1 MIKLIVGSKGSGKTK
16 TIKPTA
22 VLVDSSDESGGHIVC
37 IEKGMKS
44 TYNIKSSVRI
54 IDVDDYNIRGYDQY
68 FGFFMGVLAGDYDI
82 MEVYLDGVLKV
93 GNGDI
98 EGLGALLDKFTDIA
112 PEHVSIIVTVSC
124 EVDELTES
132 VRKYL

>member
-1 MIKLIVGSKGSGKTK
+1 MIRLVVGSKGSGKTK
-16 TIKPTA
+16 TIIEMMNA
-22 VLVDSSDESGGHIVC
+22 SAERSDGHIVC

-54 IDVDDYNIRGYDQY
+54 IDIDDYNVRGYDQY

-82 MEVYLDGVLKV
+82 VEVYLDGILKV
-93 GNGDI
+93 GNGDL
-98 EGLGALLDKFTDIA
+98 EGLGELLAKFEDVA
-112 PEHVSIIVTVSC
+112 PEYVNITVTVSC
-124 EVDELTES
+124 DEAELPES

>member
-16 TIKPTA
+16 TIIEMMNRA
-22 VLVDSSDESGGHIVC
+22 ADESGGHIVC

-124 EVDELTES
+124 EVDELTQS

>member
-16 TIKPTA
+16 TIIEMMNRA
-22 VLVDSSDESGGHIVC
+22 ADESGGHIVC

-98 EGLGALLDKFTDIA
+98 EGLGTLLDKFTDVA
-112 PEHVSIIVTVSC
+112 PEYVNIIVTVSC

>member
-16 TIKPTA
+16 TIIDMMNA
-22 VLVDSSDESGGHIVC
+22 AAEESNGHIVC

-54 IDVDDYNIRGYDQY
+54 IDVDDYNIRGYDQFY
-68 FGFFMGVLAGDYDI
+68 GFFMGVLAGDYDI
-82 MEVYLDGVLKV
+82 LEVYLDGILKI
-93 GNGDI
+93 GDGDM
-98 EGLGALLDKFTDIA
+98 EGLGELLDRFADVA
-112 PEHVSIIVTVSC
+112 PEHVRIIATVSSD
-124 EVDELTES
+124 EDELTES

>member
-16 TIKPTA
+16 TIIDMMNKA
-22 VLVDSSDESGGHIVC
+22 VDESGGHIVC

-82 MEVYLDGVLKV
+82 VEVYLDGVLKV
-93 GNGDI
+93 GDGDI
-98 EGLGALLDKFTDIA
+98 EGLGVLLDKFTDIA

-124 EVDELTES
+124 NEDELTES

>member
-16 TIKPTA
+16 TIIEMMNKA
-22 VLVDSSDESGGHIVC
+22 AEESGGHIVC

-98 EGLGALLDKFTDIA
+98 EGLGVLLDKFTDVA

-124 EVDELTES
+124 DESELTDS
-132 VRKYL
+132 VRKYI